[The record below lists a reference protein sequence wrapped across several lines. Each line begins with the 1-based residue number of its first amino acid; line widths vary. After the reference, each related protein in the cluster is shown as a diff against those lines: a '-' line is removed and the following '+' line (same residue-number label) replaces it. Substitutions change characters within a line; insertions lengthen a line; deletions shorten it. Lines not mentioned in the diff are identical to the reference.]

1 MSADAADNVA
11 LLLDQLSRGDQAAAG
26 RLLPVIYD
34 ELRAL
39 AGSFL
44 RAERPDHTL
53 QPTAL
58 VHEVYL
64 KLVGQSQLTWANR
77 AHFVAVAA
85 SAMRRIL
92 ADSARRHRAAK
103 RGGGWHKITLDE
115 AVAPAVGRDLDLVD
129 LDEALARLASLD
141 ERKSRVVELRFFGGL
156 TNSAVAEVLGVS
168 RKTVAD
174 DWTVARLWL
183 RRELAGRADA

>member
-1 MSADAADNVA
+1 MSASTPDNVTH
-11 LLLDQLSRGDQAAAG
+11 LLVQMSGGDQAAAG
-26 RLLPVIYD
+26 RLLPVIYQ

-44 RAERPDHTL
+44 GAERPDHTL

-58 VHEVYL
+58 VHEAYL
-64 KLVGQSQLTWANR
+64 KLVGQTQVTWANR
-77 AHFVAVAA
+77 AHFLAVAA

-92 ADSARRHRAAK
+92 ADHARRHRAAK
-103 RGGGWHKITLDE
+103 RGGAWHKITLDE
-115 AVAPAVGRDLDLVD
+115 AVAPDAGRNLDLVD
-129 LDEALARLASLD
+129 LDEALAKLASLD
-141 ERKSRVVELRFFGGL
+141 QRKSRVVELRFFGGL
-156 TNSAVAEVLGVS
+156 TNPAVAEVLGVS

-183 RRELAGRADA
+183 RRELGGRADA

>member
-1 MSADAADNVA
+1 MSAPTSDNVTR
-11 LLLDQLSRGDQAAAG
+11 LLDQASGGDHAAAS
-26 RLLPVIYD
+26 RLLPMIYG

-53 QPTAL
+53 EPTAL
-58 VHEVYL
+58 VHEAYL
-64 KLVGQSQLTWANR
+64 KLVGQAQVTWAGR
-77 AHFVAVAA
+77 AHFLAVAA

-92 ADSARRHRAAK
+92 ADHARRRRAAK
-103 RGGGWHKITLDE
+103 RGGHWHRITLDE
-115 AVAPAVGRDLDLVD
+115 AVAPDAGCTLDVLD
-129 LDEALARLASLD
+129 LDEALHKLASLD
-141 ERKSRVVELRFFGGL
+141 QRKSRVVELRFFGGL
-156 TNSAVAEVLGVS
+156 TNQAVAEVLGVS

-183 RRELAGRADA
+183 RRELGGRADA

>member
-1 MSADAADNVA
+1 MSAPTSDNVTH
-11 LLLDQLSRGDQAAAG
+11 LLDQITGGDQAAAG

-58 VHEVYL
+58 VHEAYL
-64 KLVGQSQLTWANR
+64 KLVGQAQVDWANR
-77 AHFVAVAA
+77 AHFMAVAA

-92 ADSARRHRAAK
+92 ADHARRRRAAK

-115 AVAPAVGRDLDLVD
+115 AVAPDARRDLDLTD
-129 LDEALARLASLD
+129 LDEAMTKLASLD
-141 ERKSRVVELRFFGGL
+141 QRKSRVVELRFFGGL
-156 TNSAVAEVLGVS
+156 TNPAVAEVLGVS

-183 RRELAGRADA
+183 RRELGGRADA

>member
-1 MSADAADNVA
+1 MSAPTSDDVTR
-11 LLLDQLSRGDQAAAG
+11 LLNQMSGGDQAAAG
-26 RLLPVIYD
+26 RLLPMIYD

-58 VHEVYL
+58 VHEAYL
-64 KLVGQSQLTWANR
+64 KLVGQAEVNWANR
-77 AHFVAVAA
+77 AHFLAVAA

-92 ADSARRHRAAK
+92 ADNARRHRAAK

-115 AVAPAVGRDLDLVD
+115 AVTPNAGCDLDLVD
-129 LDEALARLASLD
+129 LDEALTKLASLD
-141 ERKSRVVELRFFGGL
+141 RRKSRVVELRFFGGL
-156 TNSAVAEVLGVS
+156 TNPAVAEVLGVS

-183 RRELAGRADA
+183 RRELGGRADA

>member
-1 MSADAADNVA
+1 MSAPKPDNDNR
-11 LLLDQLSRGDQAAAG
+11 LLDQISGGDQAAAG
-26 RLLPVIYD
+26 RLLPVVYD

-58 VHEVYL
+58 VHEAYL
-64 KLVGQSQLTWANR
+64 KLVGQVQVTWANR
-77 AHFVAVAA
+77 AHFMAVAA

-92 ADSARRHRAAK
+92 ADHARRRRAAK
-103 RGGGWHKITLDE
+103 RGGGWHEITLDE
-115 AVAPAVGRDLDLVD
+115 AVDLDSGRDLDLVD
-129 LDEALARLASLD
+129 LDEALTKLASLD
-141 ERKSRVVELRFFGGL
+141 QRKSRVVELRFFGGL
-156 TNSAVAEVLGVS
+156 TNPAVAEVLGVS

-183 RRELAGRADA
+183 RRELGGRANT